1 MQKTRQLPGD
11 YGQKIPRGHPTPS
24 LTPPSFENQKVNFK
38 PTYDVIDNA
47 HSESILALHE
57 MRQ

>member
-1 MQKTRQLPGD
+1 MAK
-11 YGQKIPRGHPTPS
+11 KIPRGHPTPS